1 MCPGLRN
8 LHARNKGGRRTWPPG
23 LGFLPGRGPDLGGQP
38 PKTPRATATLSWRP
52 GLLPAGCRGRHLRA
66 LSSALPHPP
75 GGKGMREDP
84 APLLHPSYSQAP
96 TDSCAAVTTDENP
109 GPLGALLP
117 LLVPT
122 SPSMNTQQPL
132 RSRCSYSGGRQNPE
146 RHPEPKAAAV
156 GAPGS
161 RPRRPSLPSPS
172 QQWILQPG
180 RRSGSRGWPKPLWGP
195 ASPGD
200 SALETSGSPGRERL
214 SNTRGGL
221 APATVP
227 WTRTWCPRP

>member
-1 MCPGLRN
+1 M
-8 LHARNKGGRRTWPPG
+8 
-23 LGFLPGRGPDLGGQP
+23 GGQP
-38 PKTPRATATLSWRP
+38 PKSPRATATLPWHQASYQQA
-52 GLLPAGCRGRHLRA
+52 AGARHLRA

-75 GGKGMREDP
+75 GGKGMRED
-84 APLLHPSYSQAP
+84 APTPPYNQAP

-117 LLVPT
+117 LLIPT

-161 RPRRPSLPSPS
+161 RPRRPSLPSPG

-180 RRSGSRGWPKPLWGP
+180 RRSGSRGCPKPLWGP

-227 WTRTWCPRP
+227 GTRTRCPCP

>member
-1 MCPGLRN
+1 M
-8 LHARNKGGRRTWPPG
+8 
-23 LGFLPGRGPDLGGQP
+23 GGQP
-38 PKTPRATATLSWRP
+38 PKSPKATATLPWRP
-52 GLLPAGCRGRHLRA
+52 GLLPAGCRG
-66 LSSALPHPP
+66 SPP
-75 GGKGMREDP
+75 GRSQLCPTPPSRRKRDERGRT
-84 APLLHPSYSQAP
+84 APPYSQAP

-117 LLVPT
+117 LLIPT

-161 RPRRPSLPSPS
+161 RPRRPSLPSPG

-180 RRSGSRGWPKPLWGP
+180 RRSGSRGCPKPLWGP

-227 WTRTWCPRP
+227 GTRTRCPRP